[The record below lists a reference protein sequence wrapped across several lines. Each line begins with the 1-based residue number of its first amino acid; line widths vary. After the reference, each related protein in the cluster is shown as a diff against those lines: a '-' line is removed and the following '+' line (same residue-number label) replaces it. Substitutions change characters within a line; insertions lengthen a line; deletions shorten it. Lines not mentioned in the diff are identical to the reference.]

1 MQNFANAK
9 FHENKPSRNSKK
21 TLLCTDKGKTY
32 ALVMNFWR
40 RKYVA
45 KISGSTVSR
54 NPLRMTSSEP
64 YYGETLIK
72 VIACYI
78 IKCNNVDLR
87 PADIHVFV
95 PI

>member
-1 MQNFANAK
+1 MSFNTIR
-9 FHENKPSRNSKK
+9 ENKIL
-21 TLLCTDKGKTY
+21 T
-32 ALVMNFWR
+32 
-40 RKYVA
+40 
-45 KISGSTVSR
+45 KISVFTVSR

-87 PADIHVFV
+87 PADIRVFV